1 MIMRINDNDK
11 ANDDDIRI
19 IMMLMTNND
28 IAIIKVTY

>member
-11 ANDDDIRI
+11 ANGNDIRI